1 VPAACFESRANVLA
15 AQAFVPQRVLS

>member
-15 AQAFVPQRVLS
+15 AQAFVPQLVLS